1 MFTFDPKGSNTLI
14 EAKEA
19 VAKIQGKCNYGMVT
33 LAEYKSVA
41 SLATTSTLP
50 ISGKQ
55 EKILSY
61 LHESINLYKNNRDHF
76 QLTE

>member
-1 MFTFDPKGSNTLI
+1 VNYLKLLDESKNMFTFDPKGSNTLV

-50 ISGKQ
+50 ISGKTG
-55 EKILSY
+55 KDPFL
-61 LHESINLYKNNRDHF
+61 F
-76 QLTE
+76 T